1 MIVSLFKK
9 LFFFFLYL
17 SLYLSI
23 FAKAYAGDTVNYIFP
38 TVNIIGDKSTAID
51 YVPGTVNIVN
61 KSTIDLSRSING
73 TQVFE
78 TIPGLNVVDEEGVG
92 LRMNLSIRGL
102 DPDRSRSIL
111 VLEDG
116 MPTALAPYG
125 EPEMYYTPL
134 MDRMSTVEI
143 LKGSGSIIYGPQ
155 TIGGVVNFITND
167 PADLPGFNLRVN
179 GGNGGFFNSKA
190 SYGFSS
196 NNLGFLLEYNKK
208 AGEKIGITNF
218 DVNDLMLKLNL
229 AFNQHSTL
237 KFKFGVYD
245 EASNSTYVGLTQN
258 MYDRG
263 EYFVEISPN
272 DKLYIRRYAAQV
284 LHQYIINDKMIFL
297 TNAYGYT
304 TTRNWNRQDFSY
316 TKPSNWTG
324 EVFGDT
330 NVADGAIYMRN
341 STGNRDRQFEVMG
354 VEPQLHYNYNL
365 GGFENQL
372 TTGVRFH
379 YERAF
384 EQRIN
389 GKSASAIKGDLVS
402 DEIRTGYAGSAF
414 IQNRLFLFENLII
427 TPGLRFERFN
437 YERQINRTSSKD
449 TLIRAESMVSSV
461 IPGIGINYNLID
473 NLNIFGGVHKGFAPP
488 RTKDAISNS
497 GESLKLDAE
506 LSWNSE
512 LGFRTTFDDI
522 INLEITAYRLDFSNQ
537 IIPVSESSGGLGADV
552 GYVNGGATRHQGI
565 ETSIGLN
572 ISNILKSRY
581 LINFNATVNY
591 GKSEYTSDRFINV
604 SADNKVNI
612 IGNELPYAPKL
623 TISTGLIIS
632 APFGTTLYIS
642 SKYQSEQ
649 FTDELNSINPSANG
663 RTGLIDG
670 RIIFNSTIEQKLNNV
685 GITLFVSVKNI
696 FDERYISS
704 RRPQGIKV
712 GLPRM
717 IIGGIDFNI

>member
-1 MIVSLFKK
+1 MIVSFYKTLF
-9 LFFFFLYL
+9 LF

-23 FAKAYAGDTVNYIFP
+23 YATAYAADTANYTFP
-38 TVNIIGDKSTAID
+38 TVNIIGNKSTAMDHI
-51 YVPGTVNIVN
+51 PGTVNFIN

-78 TIPGLNVVDEEGVG
+78 TIPGLNIVDEEGVG

-167 PADLPGFNLRVN
+167 PADLPGFNLRLN
-179 GGNGGFFNSKA
+179 GGNGGFLNSKL
-190 SYGFSS
+190 SYGLSS
-196 NNLGFLLEYNKK
+196 NNVGFLVEYNKK

-229 AFNQHSTL
+229 AFNQQSSL

-245 EASNSTYVGLTQN
+245 ETSNSTYVGMTQN

-263 EYFVEISPN
+263 DYFSEISPN
-272 DKLYIRRYAAQV
+272 DELDIRRYAAQL
-284 LHQYIINDKMIFL
+284 LHQYIISDKLIFL

-330 NVADGAIYMRN
+330 NIANGAIYMRN

-354 VEPQLHYNYNL
+354 VEPQLHYNYNI

-384 EQRIN
+384 EQSIN
-389 GKSASAIKGDLVS
+389 GKAASAIKGDLVS

-414 IQNRLFLFENLII
+414 VQNRLFLFDNLII

-449 TLIRAESMVSSV
+449 TLIRAGSMVSSI
-461 IPGIGINYNLID
+461 IPGLGINYNLSD
-473 NLNIFGGVHKGFAPP
+473 NLNIFGGMHKGFAPP

-497 GESLKLDAE
+497 GESLSLDAE

-512 LGFRTTFDDI
+512 IGVRTSFDNL

-537 IIPVSESSGGLGADV
+537 IIPVSESSGGLGTDAA
-552 GYVNGGATRHQGI
+552 YVNGGATRHQGI
-565 ETSIGLN
+565 ETSIAFN
-572 ISNILKSRY
+572 ISNMLESPY
-581 LINFNATVNY
+581 LINLTTTLNY
-591 GKSEYTSDRFINV
+591 GKSEYTSDRFISV
-604 SADNKVNI
+604 SADERVNI

-623 TISTGLIIS
+623 TFSTGLIIS
-632 APFGTTLYIS
+632 SPFGTTLYIS
-642 SKYQSEQ
+642 GKYHSKQ

-663 RTGLIDG
+663 RAGLIDEK
-670 RIIFNSTIEQKLNNV
+670 IIFNSTIEQKLNNL
-685 GITLFVSVKNI
+685 GITLFVSIKNI

-717 IIGGIDFNI
+717 IIGGIDFNL